1 MTTLEQRVVRRVALL
16 TLTVRSL
23 MADGLDATVRMM
35 ELSRLAVLLDN
46 YHRMYDSTVSMEVFV
61 NDQIETWTA
70 LRDVEEDAQANGRRY
85 NQQNID
91 DMTDNIEFLLDVL
104 GEYYIERSKQGP
116 EDMFFF
122 TQTEAL

>member
-16 TLTVRSL
+16 AMTVRSL

-70 LRDVEEDAQANGRRY
+70 LRDVEENAQANGLRY
-85 NQQNID
+85 NQQRID
-91 DMTDNIEFLLDVL
+91 DFTDNIEFLLDVL